1 MDKFLLLGVS
11 VLCALT
17 TILPAKATA
26 NPKSSEFLQISDGY
40 LRAMPPGQTVT
51 VGFLKVRN
59 VSDRDCEITSAKSSI
74 SDRVEFHEHLH
85 SDGMMRMRSRA
96 RVSVLAGETVDFKP
110 GSLHLMLFDINVKI
124 EQLPHTLITLQ
135 TDQCGSYRFP
145 LGIKSL
151 IPSKTKEHH

>member
-11 VLCALT
+11 VLCAVV

-26 NPKSSEFLQISDGY
+26 NLESSEFLQISDGY

-59 VSDRDCEITSAKSSI
+59 MSDRDCEITSAKSSI

-85 SDGMMRMRSRA
+85 CHLSR
-96 RVSVLAGETVDFKP
+96 
-110 GSLHLMLFDINVKI
+110 
-124 EQLPHTLITLQ
+124 TLQ
-135 TDQCGSYRFP
+135 M
-145 LGIKSL
+145 
-151 IPSKTKEHH
+151 